1 MKSAPHSETIVHM
14 RIFSSSVSRQHSIM
28 TLSTLPRHE
37 RRTAFISSAT
47 SSQQPSLTMERFM
60 TISISS
66 APFATA
72 SAASNAFAAVDI

>member
-1 MKSAPHSETIVHM
+1 
-14 RIFSSSVSRQHSIM
+14 M

-37 RRTAFISSAT
+37 RRTAFMSSAT

-60 TISISS
+60 TMSISS

-72 SAASNAFAAVDI
+72 SAASKAFAAVDIYPFGKPMTVHIFILSPT